1 MIDDVLFDMNETR
14 IITYLQT
21 KDDTNYVIPKTV
33 QIIEWRAFSRNTN
46 LQSLTI
52 PASVHTI
59 NKNIRERKNKNCF
72 LFSGLIRCPACNRIM
87 VGSNNIKKN
96 TIQTTTTIAVRVIIG
111 KETVAIISI

>member
-1 MIDDVLFDMNETR
+1 MIDDVLFDMNKTR

-33 QIIEWRAFSRNTN
+33 QIIEWRAFSRNKN

-59 NKNIRERKNKNCF
+59 NKNIIKDCSNLKTITFEGTKGPTCHEQALNNY
-72 LFSGLIRCPACNRIM
+72 P
-87 VGSNNIKKN
+87 GSF
-96 TIQTTTTIAVRVIIG
+96 VINVPSNYEGDTFCG
-111 KETVAIISI
+111 KTVTRQS